1 MGKDNSGNK
10 YYQNNKGKRWVIYN
24 GEINAS
30 KIDSDWYQ
38 WMHYQT
44 NSDPL
49 KTKVS
54 KHSWQK
60 PHSDN
65 KTGTEKAYRPNKITN
80 KKKDFKNKKVENPR
94 ILYILILFMLYS
106 SNSFSQE
113 KLELENIQP
122 SFETTLDSQNL
133 SNEKEINTSKLKSK
147 NPSKNIYWLRNCRI

>member
-1 MGKDNSGNK
+1 MIKQIFTWWNHQTLGTFLYTLFFGKFVGKDNSGNK

-30 KIDSDWYQ
+30 KIESDWYQ

-44 NSDPL
+44 NSNPL
-49 KTKVS
+49 KTKIS

-80 KKKDFKNKKVENPR
+80 KKKDFKKYESWKP
-94 ILYILILFMLYS
+94 
-106 SNSFSQE
+106 
-113 KLELENIQP
+113 
-122 SFETTLDSQNL
+122 
-133 SNEKEINTSKLKSK
+133 
-147 NPSKNIYWLRNCRI
+147 